1 MCNISQGF
9 IEMGIEQGIE
19 RGIERGIE
27 IGSER
32 NMINIISTMSS
43 DGRTNKEISEIL
55 HIPEEQ
61 VIKLKEKINR

>member
-19 RGIERGIE
+19 QGIE

-43 DGRTNKEISEIL
+43 DGRTDKEISEIL